1 MAIIR
6 PPVTGDIQLDSWMNQ
21 VNTALA
27 SSQGA
32 PVQVEVNTGTGGS
45 TGGSTGDVV
54 NAVTLIL
61 YKAYTS
67 SILPPTEDLLID
79 TQYTYAT
86 GLFEKVV
93 STQDLNGWSRILPV
107 SDKFIFA
114 IQVNIADTAAVELI
128 PANAW
133 STPVRVFSNATDRID
148 VRVATNNGTALRF
161 DGASTTL
168 KAVVSREGFDESDL
182 AHTQYDYEWTVPSGE
197 VVCVDASRNVINS
210 GQSPL
215 LATGTPGALFCSIGT
230 PASSTEANDIHGS
243 ALREI
248 TIGSEDIDKSQ
259 PIQLQV
265 SNIPD

>member
-1 MAIIR
+1 MSIIR

-21 VNTALA
+21 VNNALA
-27 SSQGA
+27 YSQGS
-32 PVQVEVNTGTGGS
+32 PVQVAIEGDTSGS

-61 YKAYTS
+61 YKAYS
-67 SILPPTEDLLID
+67 SSTLPPEEDLQVV

-86 GLFEKVV
+86 GVFENAV
-93 STQDLNGWSRILPV
+93 STEDLNGWSRILPA
-107 SDKFIFA
+107 SDKFIYA
-114 IQVNIADTAAVELI
+114 IQVNIADTAEIETI

-133 STPVRVFSNATDRID
+133 STPIRVYSNATDRID
-148 VRVATNNGTALRF
+148 VRIATNNGTALRF
-161 DGASTTL
+161 GGATTTL
-168 KAVVSREGFDESDL
+168 KAVVSREGNDESDI
-182 AHTQYDYEWTVPSGE
+182 AHNGYYYEWSVPSGE
-197 VVCVDASRNVINS
+197 IVCVDASRNVIND
-210 GQSPL
+210 GKGPL
-215 LATGTPGALFCSIGT
+215 LATGTVGALFCTTGT

-243 ALREI
+243 TLREI